1 MIVGD
6 VVSYFDSYI
15 KSPWKTLL
23 VIWDLYSLAFGH
35 RDVHDGE
42 CCCCAFHSFPNDKY
56 RMDFIYFSG
65 TNFLMNLL

>member
-1 MIVGD
+1 MVGD

-15 KSPWKTLL
+15 KSPWKTLV

-42 CCCCAFHSFPNDKY
+42 CCCCVFHSFPNDKY
-56 RMDFIYFSG
+56 RMDFVYFSG
-65 TNFLMNLL
+65 TKIF